1 MNKREK
7 INFFSQAPFKIEQ
20 GKGLEKQRKFK
31 LFSKTI
37 NLFSIAVVLFF
48 TLSCNKKENTE
59 EAGQKVPTPGQI
71 EVSLGMQRGTISLS
85 DTVKISY
92 DGNTLVGR
100 KKEDRTRYENEAG
113 MLLYE
118 VKQDSDGDF
127 KLRDENGNLLWK
139 VKRKPEKFKISN
151 NEEGKEP
158 LEVKLKD
165 STTLKLEK
173 NDADIGKVVLKDGK
187 VVLANSDEKNFIST
201 NTLFLAFGI
210 LFLPEIT
217 DIQKL
222 ILIAEGMEN

>member
-7 INFFSQAPFKIEQ
+7 INLIFQTPYKIQLGE
-20 GKGLEKQRKFK
+20 GREKQRKFK

-37 NLFSIAVVLFF
+37 NLFSIGVILFF

-59 EAGQKVPTPGQI
+59 EAGQKVMTPGQI

-201 NTLFLAFGI
+201 NILFLAYGI